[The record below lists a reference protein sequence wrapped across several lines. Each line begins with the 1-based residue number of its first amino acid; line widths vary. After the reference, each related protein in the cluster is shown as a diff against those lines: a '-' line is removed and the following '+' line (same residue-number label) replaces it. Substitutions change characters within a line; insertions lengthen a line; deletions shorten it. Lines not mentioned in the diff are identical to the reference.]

1 MNICCIFNMAPHYR
15 MPIFSLMSEN
25 FDCDFY
31 FGDRM
36 QQPIKKLNY
45 NELKGFKK
53 EFHNVFI
60 RNTFYWQRKSVRL
73 VFKNYDYFVLSGEPF
88 CISYWVILL
97 LAKLL
102 GKKTVTWT
110 HGFYGR
116 EGGVKKVVKK
126 AFFKLFT
133 KIMVYSDYS
142 IGLMKKE
149 GIDEKKMYC
158 IANALDTDSQ
168 LVVRQNLKKTDIFS
182 SHFGNDDPVVFYIGR
197 IQKIKRLDLLVESF
211 KNLKEDGLKCNLVIV
226 GKDDENVGL
235 PKIINELEIENSVWL
250 YGPCYDEATIGE
262 MFYNSAV
269 CVSPGNVG
277 LTSIHAL
284 TYGCPVVTHDNFPYQ
299 MPEFEAITPDETG
312 SFFKMDDVDDMA
324 EKIRFWLE
332 KTPEDREKTRE
343 LAYRTIDEKWN
354 VHYQINVMKK
364 VFV

>member
-1 MNICCIFNMAPHYR
+1 MRICCIFNMAPHYR
-15 MPIFSLMSEN
+15 MPIFTLMSEN

-31 FGDRM
+31 FGDKM

-53 EFHNVFI
+53 ELHNVFI
-60 RNTFYWQRKSVRL
+60 GSSFYWQRKSVRL

-88 CISYWVILL
+88 CISYWFILL
-97 LAKLL
+97 IAKLL

-116 EGGVKKVVKK
+116 EGGVKKVVKR

-149 GIDEKKMYC
+149 GIDARKMFC

-168 LVVRQNLKKTDIFS
+168 LIIRQKLNKTDVFS
-182 SHFGNDDPVVFYIGR
+182 SYFGNEDPVVFYIGR

-211 KNLKEDGLKCNLVIV
+211 KKLKDEDVKCNLVIV

-235 PKIINELEIENSVWL
+235 PKIINELGIDDSVWL
-250 YGPCYDEATIGE
+250 YGPCYDEEAIGE

-312 SFFKMDDVDDMA
+312 SFFKMDDVDDLT
-324 EKIRFWLE
+324 EKIRLWLE
-332 KTPEDREKTRE
+332 KSPEERGKTRE

-354 VHYQINVMKK
+354 VHYQIAVMKK

>member
-1 MNICCIFNMAPHYR
+1 MKICCIFNMAPHYR
-15 MPIFSLMSEN
+15 MPIFSKMSEN

-31 FGDRM
+31 FGDHM

-53 EFHNVFI
+53 EFHNVFFG
-60 RNTFYWQRKSVRL
+60 NSFYWQRKSVRL
-73 VFKNYDYFVLSGEPF
+73 AFKKYDYFLLSGEPF
-88 CISYWVILL
+88 CISYWFILL
-97 LAKLL
+97 IARLL

-116 EGGVKKVVKK
+116 ESGIKKVVKR

-133 KIMVYSDYS
+133 KIMVYTDYS
-142 IGLMKKE
+142 IDLMKKE
-149 GIDEKKMYC
+149 GIRAEKMFC
-158 IANALDTDSQ
+158 IANSLDTDNQ
-168 LVVRQNLKKTDIFS
+168 LVIRKKLKKTDIFT
-182 SHFGNDDPVVFYIGR
+182 SHFGNDDPVMMYIGR

-211 KNLKEDGLKCNLVIV
+211 NKLKNEGVKCNLLIV
-226 GKDDENVGL
+226 GKDDENVDL
-235 PKIINELEIENSVWL
+235 PKIINELGLEDSVWL
-250 YGPCYDEATIGE
+250 YGPCYDEEAIGE

-269 CVSPGNVG
+269 CVSPGNIG

-299 MPEFEAITPDETG
+299 MPEFEAITPDVTG
-312 SFFKMDDVDDMA
+312 SFFKMDDVDDLT

-332 KTPEDREKTRE
+332 KSTDEREATRSA
-343 LAYRTIDEKWN
+343 AYRTIDEKWN
-354 VHYQINVMKK
+354 IHYQLEVMKK

>member
-1 MNICCIFNMAPHYR
+1 MKICCIFNMAPHYR
-15 MPIFSLMSEN
+15 MPVFSQMSEN

-60 RNTFYWQRKSVRL
+60 RHTFYWQRKSVRL

-97 LAKLL
+97 LTKLL

-116 EGGVKKVVKK
+116 EGGVKKVVKRL
-126 AFFKLFT
+126 FFKFFT

-149 GIDEKKMYC
+149 GINTQKMFC
-158 IANALDTDSQ
+158 VANALDSDRQ
-168 LVVRQNLKKTDIFS
+168 LVIRQKLTKTDIFS

-197 IQKIKRLDLLVESF
+197 IQKVKRLDLLVESF
-211 KNLKEDGLKCNLVIV
+211 KKLKDEGVKCNLVIV

-235 PKIINELEIENSVWL
+235 PQIINELGLEEPVWL
-250 YGPCYDEATIGE
+250 YGPCYDEETIGE

-299 MPEFEAITPDETG
+299 MPEFEAIMPNETG
-312 SFFKMDDVDDMA
+312 SFFKMDDVDDMT
-324 EKIRFWLE
+324 EKIRFWLK
-332 KTPEDREKTRE
+332 KTPEDRAQTRE
-343 LAYRTIDEKWN
+343 KAYRTIDEKWN
-354 VHYQINVMKK
+354 IHYQIDVMKK